1 MARMRIRLRAVSPWY
16 AHVSSY
22 FSPVRFEERSSC
34 HQLSQ
39 NSSET
44 LFPNHRKQ
52 ECAVVLKLFRRG
64 KGIVKVIHCKWR
76 FTQTREQWFTSKMT
90 QLWEPG
96 LDSLRH
102 KHFWPP
108 VARTSKEAIVTS
120 TLISVKK
127 TAPASLFFQRVFGC
141 YQWCQMNVILMGC
154 TYLSFKSIGKI
165 VCDLYIQYYINLVFV
180 LWLHAWLKVSTIFH
194 VDVRMWWLMPC
205 WVQRNIKW
213 GSV

>member
-1 MARMRIRLRAVSPWY
+1 MFVCHN
-16 AHVSSY
+16 AHVSSC

-52 ECAVVLKLFRRG
+52 EWAVVLKLFRRG

-76 FTQTREQWFTSKMT
+76 FTQTRDQWFTSEMT

-108 VARTSKEAIVTS
+108 VARTSKEVIVTS

-127 TAPASLFFQRVFGC
+127 TAPASLFFQRVFWLLSVVSDEC
-141 YQWCQMNVILMGC
+141 YFDGLYLPQFQVNWENSLWFIYSVLHK
-154 TYLSFKSIGKI
+154 LSFCPLIA
-165 VCDLYIQYYINLVFV
+165 CL
-180 LWLHAWLKVSTIFH
+180 A
-194 VDVRMWWLMPC
+194 
-205 WVQRNIKW
+205 
-213 GSV
+213 